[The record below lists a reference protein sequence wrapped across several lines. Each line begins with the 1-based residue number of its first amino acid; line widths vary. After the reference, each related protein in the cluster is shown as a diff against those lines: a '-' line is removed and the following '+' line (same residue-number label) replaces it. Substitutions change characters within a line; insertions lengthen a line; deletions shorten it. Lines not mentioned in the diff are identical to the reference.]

1 MLFVAILLY
10 RSAHTERIQLEQRVL
25 HAATSLA
32 QDIDRDIDRGMALLE
47 VLVTSPTIQQEDWPA
62 FYNQAKAALKERGY
76 IVLQD
81 AKGRQIINTYVPF
94 GEAPEF
100 TGNPESVQQILTTK
114 APAVSDLFTSLA
126 VKRPVYNISIPIQK
140 GDDIHYILSLG
151 LLPEILAQ
159 ILRDQQFNAT
169 WVSTIWDRKGILM
182 ARSRDHER
190 LLGPMHRAPMS
201 KRERAYLQPPIWM
214 VRKCCSRQRTP
225 STRIGEL
232 SFPYRSTWL
241 NRPFYPMC

>member
-1 MLFVAILLY
+1 
-10 RSAHTERIQLEQRVL
+10 
-25 HAATSLA
+25 
-32 QDIDRDIDRGMALLE
+32 
-47 VLVTSPTIQQEDWPA
+47 
-62 FYNQAKAALKERGY
+62 
-76 IVLQD
+76 LQD

-159 ILRDQQFNAT
+159 ILRDQQFDAT

-190 LLGPMHRAPMS
+190 LLGTHAEVRVAALVPAARARHAAQRRPAGVTTGPFWITVLG
-201 KRERAYLQPPIWM
+201 RAAG
-214 VRKCCSRQRTP
+214 CGSRTARGP
-225 STRIGEL
+225 R
-232 SFPYRSTWL
+232 
-241 NRPFYPMC
+241 